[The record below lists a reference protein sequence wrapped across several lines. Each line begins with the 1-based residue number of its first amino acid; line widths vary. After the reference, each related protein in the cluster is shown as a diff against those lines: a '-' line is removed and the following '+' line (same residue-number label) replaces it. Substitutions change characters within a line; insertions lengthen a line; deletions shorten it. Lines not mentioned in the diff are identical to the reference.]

1 MSQLQFVISTFN
13 FLCRLHLV
21 MGQPWPALCRSCYWR
36 PHKQDWVF
44 LVCCE
49 TSTASWREIWL
60 AEVWF
65 HKICFL
71 EYAIAICKYSSY
83 HPIVS
88 SCLMTPSSA
97 IWQPSYGG
105 GFVGTKAKMISMSF
119 FTYSPL
125 LSELKIKTLTTPGW
139 FHLSFNW
146 IFVCFLAPSKNEG
159 THLARVPL
167 LCKRV
172 CQ

>member
-1 MSQLQFVISTFN
+1 MIWYCEGYTWSWVNHDVNYVDPVTGDHTNKIESSWFAVKRQLPRGGKYDLQRSDFTKYAFWNMQFLSVDY
-13 FLCRLHLV
+13 
-21 MGQPWPALCRSCYWR
+21 P
-36 PHKQDWVF
+36 
-44 LVCCE
+44 
-49 TSTASWREIWL
+49 
-60 AEVWF
+60 
-65 HKICFL
+65 
-71 EYAIAICKYSSY
+71 SY
-83 HPIVS
+83 HPILS

-119 FTYSPL
+119 STYSPL

-139 FHLSFNW
+139 IHLSFNW